1 MFTQRHLKAS
11 MVLHSESHLSSNL
24 YLLINTCKFYGKKIS
39 EKMTNPQNIT
49 RMFRVCTRTFIQ
61 PASQDDRPHN
71 LESSVLELTFLNRG
85 QMKDIRPE
93 NSLLIL
99 QLFALPSQPVQGNH
113 HTSLSKT
120 LLWSC
125 YSLLPIC

>member
-1 MFTQRHLKAS
+1 

-24 YLLINTCKFYGKKIS
+24 YLLINTCRFYGKKIS

-61 PASQDDRPHN
+61 PASQDDRSHK
-71 LESSVLELTFLNRG
+71 SSVLELTLLNSE
-85 QMKDIRPE
+85 QMKDARLE

-99 QLFALPSQPVQGNH
+99 QLFALPTQPVQEYH

-125 YSLLPIC
+125 YSLLLIC